1 MSDAEPRRAATIVGA
16 LALVVAM
23 VAGIAAIQLLVDQSY
38 RGAAIRLVAALVLL
52 VAVGRIR
59 AFVRSAVEWP
69 SAWEDRAGETA
80 WAPPTHG
87 RFEHFHDE
95 VRFSARSQRYFDHVL
110 WPRLNELA
118 SEAADSPARLDRP
131 AGRRF
136 GRGPSLAALG
146 ALLDALERRP

>member
-1 MSDAEPRRAATIVGA
+1 MSDGERSGAATIVGA

-23 VAGIAAIQLLVDQSY
+23 AAGIASIQLLVDQSY
-38 RGAAIRLVAALVLL
+38 RGAAIRLVAAVVLL
-52 VAVGRIR
+52 LAVGRIR

-69 SAWEDRAGETA
+69 SAWEDRVAETA

-95 VRFSARSQRYFDHVL
+95 IRFSARSQRYFDHVL

-118 SEAADSPARLDRP
+118 SEATDSPARLERP
-131 AGRRF
+131 AGRPF
-136 GRGPSLAALG
+136 GRGPSLAALA
-146 ALLDALERRP
+146 ALLDALEKRR